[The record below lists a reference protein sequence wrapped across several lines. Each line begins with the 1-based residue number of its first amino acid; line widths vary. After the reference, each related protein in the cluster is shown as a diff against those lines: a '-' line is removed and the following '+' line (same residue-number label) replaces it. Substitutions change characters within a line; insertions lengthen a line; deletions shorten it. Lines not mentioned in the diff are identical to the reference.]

1 MNWEAIGAIGEIG
14 GFMVVLVTLLF
25 LYAQVRQIVTQNKPA
40 GMDAS
45 TRSGQLMQMQV
56 ATHPELAS
64 LLIQARAGPQNLAPE
79 QLVQLRAYVGYQ
91 ALNWQSM
98 FLQMELGPGVS
109 PKGPQIYPT
118 HLKSLL
124 LNEGDM

>member
-1 MNWEAIGAIGEIG
+1 MEAIGAIGEIG

-25 LYAQVRQIVTQNKPA
+25 LYAQVRQIVTQNKAA

-79 QLVQLRAYVGYQ
+79 QLVPVTRA
-91 ALNWQSM
+91 
-98 FLQMELGPGVS
+98 P